1 MVFEVFSLIA
11 VAVYALIRFDA
22 WLERRIQRQQAVE
35 EAALRAAQAALDA
48 AVPTATRLRIAGTR
62 ALARNQHGR
71 LARFG
76 IRPERGL
83 ELFVF
88 DSCAGVP
95 AWPGEVVGAL
105 RKLYRLGQV
114 RGPEVTELLSG
125 PGFLRD
131 GQGLYFAL
139 LDNGPDRAP
148 EVLAFVD
155 RLPPRPRSLPPA
167 LHEEPVATF
176 R

>member
-11 VAVYALIRFDA
+11 VAVYVLIRFDA
-22 WLERRIQRQQAVE
+22 WLGRRILRQQAIE

-48 AVPTATRLRIAGTR
+48 QVPATTRLRIAGTR
-62 ALARNQHGR
+62 ALPRNQHAR

-76 IRPERGL
+76 IQPDRGL
-83 ELFVF
+83 ELFLF
-88 DSCAGVP
+88 DSCAGLP
-95 AWPGEVVGAL
+95 AWPGEVLGAL

-114 RGPEVTELLSG
+114 RGPEVTALLAG
-125 PGFLRD
+125 PGYLPD
-131 GQGLYFAL
+131 GLGLYFAL

-155 RLPPRPRSLPPA
+155 RLPASTRVAPSA
-167 LHEEPVATF
+167 MHEEPVAMF